1 MSAITPRL
9 NGWTNAVI
17 LLSLLLFF
25 FTVPHTLEDFALG
38 EPAKAGIS
46 ASLLAFAVA
55 GFFAIQGLALFW
67 CGRGSSWG
75 YGLHAAVGIFWA
87 VTAGAAQL
95 PNILAPGAYRYGAI
109 SVLYVVGIV
118 LVGVLLALVSLWTWR
133 AGRREAPAL

>member
-1 MSAITPRL
+1 MTAITPRL
-9 NGWTNAVI
+9 NRWRNAVI

-46 ASLLAFAVA
+46 APLLAFVVA
-55 GFFAIQGLALFW
+55 GFFALQGLALFW
-67 CGRGSSWG
+67 TGRERRWG
-75 YGLHAAVGIFWA
+75 HGLHAAVGAFWA

-109 SVLYVVGIV
+109 SIFYVAGIVIVGI
-118 LVGVLLALVSLWTWR
+118 LLALVSLWTWR
-133 AGRREAPAL
+133 AGRREEPAL

>member
-1 MSAITPRL
+1 MSGMTDRL
-9 NGWTNAVI
+9 NGWTTAVI

-46 ASLLAFAVA
+46 APLLAFAVA
-55 GFFAIQGLALFW
+55 GFFALQGLALFW
-67 CGRGSSWG
+67 TGRGSSRG
-75 YGLHAAVGIFWA
+75 YLLHTAVGVFWA

-109 SVLYVVGIV
+109 SVLYVAGIV
-118 LVGVLLALVSLWTWR
+118 IVGVLLALVSLLALR
-133 AGRREAPAL
+133 SAKREAQAL

>member
-9 NGWTNAVI
+9 NGWKNAVI

-46 ASLLAFAVA
+46 APLLAFAVA
-55 GFFAIQGLALFW
+55 GFFALQGLALFLS
-67 CGRGSSWG
+67 GRESRWG
-75 YGLHAAVGIFWA
+75 YGLHAAVGVFWA

-95 PNILAPGAYRYGAI
+95 PNILAPGAYRTGAI

-118 LVGVLLALVSLWTWR
+118 IAGVLLALVSLWTLR
-133 AGRREAPAL
+133 LARREAPAL

>member
-1 MSAITPRL
+1 MSATTDRL
-9 NGWTNAVI
+9 NGRTKAVI

-46 ASLLAFAVA
+46 APLLAFAVA
-55 GFFAIQGLALFW
+55 GFFALQGLALFW
-67 CGRGSSWG
+67 TGRGSSWG
-75 YGLHAAVGIFWA
+75 YGLHAAVGVFWA

-118 LVGVLLALVSLWTWR
+118 IVGVLLALVSLWAWR
-133 AGRREAPAL
+133 AAKRDAHAL

>member
-1 MSAITPRL
+1 MSALTDRW

-17 LLSLLLFF
+17 LLSLILFF

-38 EPAKAGIS
+38 EPAEAGIS
-46 ASLLAFAVA
+46 APLLAFVVA
-55 GFFAIQGLALFW
+55 GFFALQGLALFW
-67 CGRGSSWG
+67 TGRRSSWG
-75 YGLHAAVGIFWA
+75 YGLHAAVGVFWA

-118 LVGVLLALVSLWTWR
+118 IVGVLLALVSLWAWR
-133 AGRREAPAL
+133 SARREAPAL